1 MPEVFRDKIF
11 ARRLMV
17 LAGRKQRYE
26 RYAVECLRL
35 AQLAKRTE
43 ERNLLVQMAETWRQ
57 LADGEENVPKSNVE

>member
-1 MPEVFRDKIF
+1 
-11 ARRLMV
+11 MV